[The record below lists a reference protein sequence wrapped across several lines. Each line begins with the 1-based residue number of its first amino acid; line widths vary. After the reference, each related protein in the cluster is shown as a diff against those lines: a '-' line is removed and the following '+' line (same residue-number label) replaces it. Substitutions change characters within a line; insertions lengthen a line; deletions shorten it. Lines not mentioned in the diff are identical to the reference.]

1 MRTRPFSRCVAL
13 LCAVAV
19 LLGGCEPPAKKE
31 RPAGSKTQ
39 APAVPNSSS
48 VPGNVR
54 STKIVPT
61 TGSQDGKEFL
71 MPDGRDIFDLT
82 SHPDAI
88 VVAPLDPATL
98 TESEQKYGRSPHPD
112 PKVEYQPGIILMEE
126 GHKAIRSFSSD
137 GLIWAFDANAPHV
150 NEFQE
155 GKIVFAT
162 SRAVGKILYMKR
174 QGDTVSVV
182 LGPIQIMDV
191 IRKGSFAMH
200 APLDLSKV
208 LPFITPA
215 YPQTKDNDSPNN
227 VSEQTL
233 PGPNDKQTIV
243 FSRIS
248 PSGKWTPISMAKI
261 SGDGSRVAYQR
272 VGTRWVSLSPES
284 ALALGTSPVS
294 RTEEHLSPYRMPA
307 SRSVIGSHRQN
318 TGGRPRLVRTAY
330 DQVQMPGTGLN
341 VPMVP
346 YMPDIDVPPIGMPPL
361 NLTGYLNATP
371 VGTWNSIG
379 VKYSYERRGVGL
391 TATAIVKFD
400 GAQAGFFL
408 DVGKDNGPPIECGIE
423 ISATVSLH
431 IQMKAHTVEE
441 FHISGQQLQKFW
453 LPTSFSIP
461 LTGNVPLAV
470 NFDQAVV
477 FNTGF
482 SAKNAV
488 LDAEGEYVFTGGIKA
503 GYFNNGFHV
512 QIPTSVSAKTDI
524 AKSAQ
529 GVSVGINSLIMS
541 AEFRATA
548 GLGAAGFATGVY
560 ASLVYSGTILRAPD
574 IGLPCRRGTIEGYL
588 TPGLG
593 YSIPGWLT
601 DAINFVLSALTTNR
615 VDKAGSFLQGER
627 IRLFHGDSS
636 IPGNCATPKG
646 GG

>member
-1 MRTRPFSRCVAL
+1 
-13 LCAVAV
+13 
-19 LLGGCEPPAKKE
+19 
-31 RPAGSKTQ
+31 
-39 APAVPNSSS
+39 
-48 VPGNVR
+48 
-54 STKIVPT
+54 
-61 TGSQDGKEFL
+61 
-71 MPDGRDIFDLT
+71 
-82 SHPDAI
+82 
-88 VVAPLDPATL
+88 
-98 TESEQKYGRSPHPD
+98 
-112 PKVEYQPGIILMEE
+112 
-126 GHKAIRSFSSD
+126 
-137 GLIWAFDANAPHV
+137 
-150 NEFQE
+150 
-155 GKIVFAT
+155 
-162 SRAVGKILYMKR
+162 
-174 QGDTVSVV
+174 
-182 LGPIQIMDV
+182 
-191 IRKGSFAMH
+191 
-200 APLDLSKV
+200 
-208 LPFITPA
+208 
-215 YPQTKDNDSPNN
+215 
-227 VSEQTL
+227 
-233 PGPNDKQTIV
+233 
-243 FSRIS
+243 
-248 PSGKWTPISMAKI
+248 
-261 SGDGSRVAYQR
+261 
-272 VGTRWVSLSPES
+272 
-284 ALALGTSPVS
+284 
-294 RTEEHLSPYRMPA
+294 
-307 SRSVIGSHRQN
+307 
-318 TGGRPRLVRTAY
+318 
-330 DQVQMPGTGLN
+330 
-341 VPMVP
+341 
-346 YMPDIDVPPIGMPPL
+346 
-361 NLTGYLNATP
+361 
-371 VGTWNSIG
+371 
-379 VKYSYERRGVGL
+379 
-391 TATAIVKFD
+391 
-400 GAQAGFFL
+400 
-408 DVGKDNGPPIECGIE
+408 
-423 ISATVSLH
+423 
-431 IQMKAHTVEE
+431 MKAHTVEE

-470 NFDQAVV
+470 TFDQAVV